1 MPVESFQNIKQS
13 TTNSDPPSLDYY
25 YDVNT
30 KSLKKSDFFVA
41 NIKLDKNFW
50 YYMDKFEDVSIYFC
64 KEESNEN
71 KQTIDDLASALPEI
85 AFTNNSSPSQVQLQ
99 SVTEQIYSGS
109 ISNTIVTS
117 TNFLT
122 LMPQK
127 FETFTDKLKL
137 WKCCTLIKQKNVTL
151 DLILNRIKYER

>member
-1 MPVESFQNIKQS
+1 MPFENFQNIKHI

-25 YDVNT
+25 YDINT
-30 KSLKKSDFFVA
+30 KSLNKSDFFAV
-41 NIKLDKNFW
+41 NLKMDKNFW
-50 YYMDKFEDVSIYFC
+50 HYMDKFEDVSIYFC
-64 KEESNEN
+64 KEENNEN
-71 KQTIDDLASALPEI
+71 KQTNDDITSVLPDLA
-85 AFTNNSSPSQVQLQ
+85 FVNNSSSPDVQLQ

-127 FETFTDKLKL
+127 FETFTDKLKI
-137 WKCCTLIKQKNVTL
+137 WKCCTLIKHKNVTL
-151 DLILNRIKYER
+151 DQILNRIKYER